1 MVRHADPLPL
11 LDSTGMDDEVHG
23 DPRYDRHEPVA
34 ARADRNFNELLQEI
48 RVLQTGSQIL
58 AAFLVVLPFQSRFAE
73 LDEVQVRW
81 YLGVLTLSLLIVAVL
96 LTPVAIHR
104 ALFGRRIKDEIV
116 LAVGRIVRIA
126 LVLLSLLLLVGVA
139 VLVVDVVVGRGAAL
153 AAGVA
158 AAAIVLVLQVLVPW
172 IVARSS

>member
-1 MVRHADPLPL
+1 MVRHADPVPL

-58 AAFLVVLPFQSRFAE
+58 AAVLVVLPFQSRFAE

-126 LVLLSLLLLVGVA
+126 LVLLSLLLVGVA

>member
-1 MVRHADPLPL
+1 MVRHADPVPL

-126 LVLLSLLLLVGVA
+126 LVLLSLLLVGVA

>member
-1 MVRHADPLPL
+1 
-11 LDSTGMDDEVHG
+11 MDDEVHG
-23 DPRYDRHEPVA
+23 DPRYDRHEPVS

-73 LDEVQVRW
+73 LDAVQVRW

-126 LVLLSLLLLVGVA
+126 LVLLSLLLVGVA

-153 AAGVA
+153 AAGIA
-158 AAAIVLVLQVLVPW
+158 AGAIVLVLQALVPW

>member
-1 MVRHADPLPL
+1 
-11 LDSTGMDDEVHG
+11 MDDEVHG

-126 LVLLSLLLLVGVA
+126 LVLLSLLLVGVA

>member
-1 MVRHADPLPL
+1 MVRHADPVPL

-126 LVLLSLLLLVGVA
+126 LVLLSLLLVGVA

-153 AAGVA
+153 AAEVA